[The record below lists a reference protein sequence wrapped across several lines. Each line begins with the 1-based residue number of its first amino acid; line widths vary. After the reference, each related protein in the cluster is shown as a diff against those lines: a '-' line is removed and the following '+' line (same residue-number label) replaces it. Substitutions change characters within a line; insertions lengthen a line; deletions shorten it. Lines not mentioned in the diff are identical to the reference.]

1 MKNNRYTING
11 LYLIV
16 RRFYLDSFPNPISFD
31 ALDALNFEI
40 KKINKKAK
48 VDEINKV
55 YFFDNPSPTVVDPSN
70 PFSNASEQKSEEEYF
85 EKAGDGAIRNLIQ
98 DIRAL
103 ESWLWKAGYIDDKI
117 ATEKMLANKSIV

>member
-40 KKINKKAK
+40 KKN
-48 VDEINKV
+48 
-55 YFFDNPSPTVVDPSN
+55 
-70 PFSNASEQKSEEEYF
+70 Q
-85 EKAGDGAIRNLIQ
+85 
-98 DIRAL
+98 
-103 ESWLWKAGYIDDKI
+103 
-117 ATEKMLANKSIV
+117 